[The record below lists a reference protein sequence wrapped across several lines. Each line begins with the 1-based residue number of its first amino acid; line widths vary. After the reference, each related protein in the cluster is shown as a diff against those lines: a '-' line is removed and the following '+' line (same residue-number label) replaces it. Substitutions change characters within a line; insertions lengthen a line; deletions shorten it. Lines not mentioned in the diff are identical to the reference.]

1 MNLLLQSL
9 KPFADLLFTKLP
21 VYTIPKVLG
30 FHNCAIQLLL
40 SGRLVGGGGTSY
52 NGLYG
57 ERGGSVRDGYLF
69 HASCFCAKVG
79 ICIVEV
85 YERVWKSV
93 IPLYRKALRANGW

>member
-1 MNLLLQSL
+1 M
-9 KPFADLLFTKLP
+9 
-21 VYTIPKVLG
+21 YTIPKVLG

-40 SGRLVGGGGTSY
+40 SGRLGGGEVLAIMACTG
-52 NGLYG
+52 NGEAPSEMDTFFKPL
-57 ERGGSVRDGYLF
+57 V
-69 HASCFCAKVG
+69 CAKVG